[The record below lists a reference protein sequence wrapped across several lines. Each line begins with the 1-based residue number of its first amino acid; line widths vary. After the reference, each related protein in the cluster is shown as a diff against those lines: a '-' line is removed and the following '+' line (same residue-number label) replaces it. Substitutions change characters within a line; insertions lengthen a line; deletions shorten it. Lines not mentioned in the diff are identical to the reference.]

1 MICLGLT
8 VYNYSEISVP
18 FYVRVSF
25 SRTCGWVSR
34 GLFLDPGVDH
44 LRWSLFAKIKKTV
57 LARKHIIGIWQV
69 HKNSPG

>member
-25 SRTCGWVSR
+25 SRTCGLAEGYFWTLVSTIYDGAYLR
-34 GLFLDPGVDH
+34 KLKKLF
-44 LRWSLFAKIKKTV
+44 
-57 LARKHIIGIWQV
+57 
-69 HKNSPG
+69 